1 MRALAVEQERVF
13 RSRSSSVSSWRTF
26 ATVFCG
32 DAIAVAV
39 ALMALVA
46 MSPAAGQSARIL
58 MTWPLLFSL
67 VFFLCGLYPGVAL
80 NPVEEI
86 RKVVTGA
93 TAVCL
98 LTAIWTQHAFPFTAL
113 AIAGLIATV
122 LIILFREFLRSILYG
137 RPWWGVPTVI
147 IGETLPTRRVAQ
159 TLQKHK
165 GLGLRVVG
173 TLRRDA
179 HYDSAID
186 TAPTLG
192 GFDLT
197 PSLASTHGVRC
208 AILALPGLP
217 TWQVKEIIQGC
228 SEEYE
233 RVLVIPE
240 GDGMAS
246 MWVDAKDIGGVLG
259 LDLRQ
264 SALKRSRNILKRTTD
279 ILLGS
284 AVLIFSLPLLSAVYL
299 VIRFTSRGPAFY
311 RGRRIGM
318 DGRTFLIYKF
328 RSMVIDADQR
338 LIDYLAAHP
347 EARSEW
353 ARDHK
358 LRNDPRITPV
368 GRFLRKTSLDELPQ
382 VWNIIR
388 GDMSFIGP
396 RPIVDEEISRY
407 RDNFLLYKTVRPGLT
422 GLWQISGRNDT
433 SYEQRVKYDEYYVRN
448 WSIWLDLYIL
458 GRTAHVVLARRGA
471 Y

>member
-1 MRALAVEQERVF
+1 M
-13 RSRSSSVSSWRTF
+13 
-26 ATVFCG
+26 VFCG
-32 DAIAVAV
+32 DAIAAAL

-46 MSPAAGQSARIL
+46 MSPAAGQSAEIL
-58 MTWPLLFSL
+58 MLWPLLFS
-67 VFFLCGLYPGVAL
+67 VMFFLCGLYPGVAL

-93 TAVCL
+93 AAACL
-98 LTAIWTQHAFPFTAL
+98 LTALWTQHALPFA
-113 AIAGLIATV
+113 AIGLAGLTGALLT
-122 LIILFREFLRSILYG
+122 ILSREFLRSVLYG

-147 IGETLPTRRVAQ
+147 IGETSSTRRVAQ
-159 TLQKHK
+159 TLHKHK
-165 GLGLRVVG
+165 GLGLRIVG
-173 TLRRDA
+173 TLRRDG

-192 GFDLT
+192 GFDMT
-197 PSLASTHGVRC
+197 SSLASTHGVRC
-208 AILALPGLP
+208 AILALAGLP
-217 TWQVKEIIQGC
+217 QYQIRDIIQGC

-233 RVLVIPE
+233 RVLVIPD
-240 GDGMAS
+240 GDATANV
-246 MWVDAKDIGGVLG
+246 WVDARDIGGVLG
-259 LDLRQ
+259 LELRH

-279 ILLGS
+279 IVLGS
-284 AVLIFSLPLLSAVYL
+284 AVLLASLPLLT
-299 VIRFTSRGPAFY
+299 VIWIVVRLTSRGPALY

-318 DGRTFLIYKF
+318 NGKPFLIYKF
-328 RSMVIDADQR
+328 RSMVIDADRR
-338 LIDYLAAHP
+338 LNDYLAAHP
-347 EARSEW
+347 EALVEW

-358 LRNDPRITPV
+358 LRNDPRITPA

-382 VWNIIR
+382 VWNIIK

-422 GLWQISGRNDT
+422 GLWQISGRSDT

-458 GRTAHVVLARRGA
+458 GKTAHVVLARRGA